1 MHNFASRAAADQ
13 AVLALSQAGFD
24 MRKLSLLA
32 KGHHADI
39 HTLRERS
46 TAEHVRSW
54 VGVGMVW
61 GALFGLLAPAS
72 ASGLADSHGYLVAT
86 LIHTVGGAA
95 GLGGL
100 AAVVGALNR
109 PGRHGGDV
117 RIDIQGQAKADAQG
131 GADGHSKGDSATH
144 EHDAYR
150 LVIRG
155 SADDHAQAR
164 QVIEHTRSA
173 ARQTD
178 TTGTAGPCASEGTG
192 SGGTGSAAT
201 GIAAAQV
208 TGNTARQAAAR
219 FERNEQPASGASVHP
234 LHSLARPAA
243 RQPVDDGA
251 PGDAALRQHTRRE
264 RLSA

>member
-1 MHNFASRAAADQ
+1 
-13 AVLALSQAGFD
+13 

-32 KGHHADI
+32 TEHHADR

-54 VGVGMVW
+54 AGVGVVW

-72 ASGLADSHGYLVAT
+72 VSGLADTHGYLVAT
-86 LIHTVGGAA
+86 LMQTVGGAA

-109 PGRHGGDV
+109 PGHHGGEV
-117 RIDIQGQAKADAQG
+117 QRNVQGATNADSLGGAQG
-131 GADGHSKGDSATH
+131 HTKVDAATH

-155 SADDHAQAR
+155 SAADQAQAR
-164 QVIEHTRSA
+164 QVIQLSRSS
-173 ARQTD
+173 ARQVD
-178 TTGTAGPCASEGTG
+178 TTGRSGPSAGDDTG

-201 GIAAAQV
+201 GIAANQVSAPQV
-208 TGNTARQAAAR
+208 TGLSPRQAAAR
-219 FERNEQPASGASVHP
+219 LERNEQPASGASVH
-234 LHSLARPAA
+234 LFQALARPVAW
-243 RQPVDDGA
+243 QPVDDGA
-251 PGDAALRQHTRRE
+251 PGDAALRQHPLRE